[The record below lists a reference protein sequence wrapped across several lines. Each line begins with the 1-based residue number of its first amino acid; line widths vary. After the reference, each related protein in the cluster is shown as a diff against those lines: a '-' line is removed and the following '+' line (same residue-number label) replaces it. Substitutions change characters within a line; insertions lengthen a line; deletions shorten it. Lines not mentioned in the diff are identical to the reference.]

1 MSQRPGLHPISL
13 QYPVRTSKQ
22 VYPAVE
28 QLPPLWPPGSEPN
41 VSGPKPAVS
50 NVPTQPRTPL
60 AVAVRSKDHQTG
72 FSFSAGLLE
81 PRKPQQGH
89 ELSINEEAGIAGIT
103 Q

>member
-1 MSQRPGLHPISL
+1 MSQRPDLHPISL
-13 QYPVRTSKQ
+13 QYPVRTSKH

-28 QLPPLWPPGSEPN
+28 RLPPLWLPGSEPN

-72 FSFSAGLLE
+72 FSLSTGLLE
-81 PRKPQQGH
+81 PGKLQRGH
-89 ELSINEEAGIAGIT
+89 ELTINGKAGVAGIAE
-103 Q
+103 